1 MSRRPEIA
9 HKKPP
14 EILADLLD
22 GHRMAALD
30 GPLPA
35 RKYLER
41 SIDKHHSMPNGV
53 KFFLYDLLAEAAAQ
67 TGAVELRDDAV
78 RQAFTYLPFAAEDL
92 PRQHKEWLPTIR
104 CFLVAIDAALDEGQF
119 EQALQLAEDAQALGL
134 GKVYAQKAESI
145 RWMM

>member
-22 GHRMAALD
+22 AHRMAALD
-30 GPLPA
+30 GPVQA

-41 SIDKHHSMPNGV
+41 TIDKHHSMPNGV

-67 TGAVELRDDAV
+67 TGETEMRDHAV

-92 PRQHKEWLPTIR
+92 PRQHKDWLPSIR

-119 EQALQLAEDAQALGL
+119 DAALQLAEDAFALGL
-134 GKVYAQKAESI
+134 GKLYAQKAESI

>member
-1 MSRRPEIA
+1 MSRRPEIL

-22 GHRMAALD
+22 GHREAALN
-30 GPLPA
+30 GPLHA

-53 KFFLYDLLAEAAAQ
+53 KFFIYDLLAEAAAQ
-67 TGAVELRDDAV
+67 TDATDTRDEAV

-104 CFLVAIDAALDEGQF
+104 CYLVAIDAALDEGQF
-119 EQALQLAEDAQALGL
+119 EEALRLAEEAEAAGL
-134 GKVYAQKAESI
+134 GKVYTQKAESI

>member
-30 GPLPA
+30 GPLNA

-67 TGAVELRDDAV
+67 TDAPEVRDNAVQ
-78 RQAFTYLPFAAEDL
+78 QAFTYLPFAQTDL
-92 PRQHKEWLPTIR
+92 PRQHKEWLPSIR

-119 EQALQLAEDAQALGL
+119 EDALRLAEEAVALGL
-134 GKVYAQKAESI
+134 GKVYEQKAESI

>member
-30 GPLPA
+30 GPQNA

-53 KFFLYDLLAEAAAQ
+53 KFFIYDLLAEAAAQ
-67 TGAVELRDDAV
+67 TDQPETRDNAVS
-78 RQAFTYLPFAAEDL
+78 QAFTYLPFAAEDL

-104 CFLVAIDAALDEGQF
+104 CFGVAIDAALDEGQF
-119 EQALQLAEDAQALGL
+119 EEALRLAEEAVALGL
-134 GKVYAQKAESI
+134 GKVYEQKADSI

>member
-1 MSRRPEIA
+1 MSRRPDIA

-30 GPLPA
+30 GPLNA

-67 TGAVELRDDAV
+67 TNAPEVRDHAVQ
-78 RQAFTYLPFAAEDL
+78 QAFTYLPFAQEDL
-92 PRQHKEWLPTIR
+92 PRQAKEWLPTVR
-104 CFLVAIDAALDEGQF
+104 CFEVAIDAALDEGHF
-119 EQALQLAEDAQALGL
+119 EAALALAEDAVGLGL
-134 GKVYAQKAESI
+134 GKVYEQKAESI